1 MPDESRS
8 LDSVH
13 EEHDSQR
20 HPVFHLSRWH
30 QGDDRSGHDDVLLR
44 QRASGKALL
53 FLDGLQRQGVCP
65 FEYGHRNRALKNFAS
80 SGFPRPLF
88 PRGPVSSSR
97 RCHWP
102 DSNFVSKTITA
113 LHVVDK
119 DKIVLSIPDKENIEN
134 DSDVLAKLVALR
146 LGGSPAIKYRLMVE
160 IPSKGNQQWKSL
172 MDKSSRIVKEIR
184 LGSMGLT
191 GRQVEVLRGIV
202 NGLRNKEI
210 SSLLHITE
218 RTVKFHV
225 SRLLIK
231 YNCTNR
237 VELSDRC
244 RDLAQEVVMAQL
256 PPASVNDP

>member
-1 MPDESRS
+1 
-8 LDSVH
+8 
-13 EEHDSQR
+13 
-20 HPVFHLSRWH
+20 
-30 QGDDRSGHDDVLLR
+30 
-44 QRASGKALL
+44 
-53 FLDGLQRQGVCP
+53 
-65 FEYGHRNRALKNFAS
+65 
-80 SGFPRPLF
+80 
-88 PRGPVSSSR
+88 
-97 RCHWP
+97 
-102 DSNFVSKTITA
+102 VSKTITA